1 MVKNE
6 GLSAMKDPVNNPDQL
21 KQKVLDKIGE
31 YDGEIVLEDSSL
43 IKAIFPENKMEQA
56 VRVYFEITE
65 KLDQKA
71 ELSGGSRLTVFWDW
85 YDRFKAGVLNK
96 KIVLV
101 LKNTHSAHM
110 QKLAVGWP
118 MSLNTRIWQEGHRK
132 TIFRFQTQD
141 ENVHIFLSQRKD
153 FRLVGW
159 GVNINL
165 WIYMGEFNSLRR
177 ARETLRPAYPGGWRG
192 PLFLEIKNG

>member
-71 ELSGGSRLTVFWDW
+71 ELSGGSRLTVFWD
-85 YDRFKAGVLNK
+85 
-96 KIVLV
+96 
-101 LKNTHSAHM
+101 
-110 QKLAVGWP
+110 
-118 MSLNTRIWQEGHRK
+118 
-132 TIFRFQTQD
+132 
-141 ENVHIFLSQRKD
+141 
-153 FRLVGW
+153 
-159 GVNINL
+159 
-165 WIYMGEFNSLRR
+165 
-177 ARETLRPAYPGGWRG
+177 
-192 PLFLEIKNG
+192 